1 MTNDNGRIDMSD
13 SRKPKP
19 GGLWARLFHLTAEPE
34 EAAPAEHLDK
44 KVSEQSE
51 SPPAEDEGAVEL
63 APPTERED
71 LAAPDTMIR
80 AKPAAPPDETESVA
94 LLETVAPLAPPESA
108 PPSAPPA
115 NLQPVEVVP
124 SPLPVA
130 TPAAPPAPAAPTA
143 CPSCGAARKPAAKF
157 CDDCGWMFAAD
168 AGLALPSTPAPS
180 IINSRA
186 NAMSASPAVRLQGRY
201 ELGAQVNER
210 LGVNRYRGFD
220 HEGGTPKAVI
230 IVASALAPV
239 AEVLSDEQPM
249 ADTVEDDIMP
259 AFDDEPP
266 MVAVAEGVPAGA
278 AVWPSPMW
286 EKELLGKAVCPSLP
300 AVLDSFVEEDTEYLI
315 LEAPQGRVLWDAWDD
330 PEANSDVR
338 YGWMQQVAEGLQA
351 LHAAGA
357 VLEGVRPELI
367 TVTASGQ
374 AVIADLSDL
383 LPLPLPQSPPIRA
396 TLYTA
401 PELILAPDTVDERS
415 DLYSLGATLYALE
428 YLHHPLEEKDFERQF
443 VPTQI
448 TERFPD
454 VHPLFLRL
462 INKTFCRD
470 INTRFPTD
478 EASKK
483 DPTGFSELIDTLKV
497 CRRSFDNVRFD
508 VAAWTTT
515 GMVRT
520 GNEDALA
527 FLHGVESRQDDLHEY
542 ALVILCDGMGGYE
555 AGEVAAALAISEIRK
570 YLLQQPMFAAL
581 TGKEAPSGAVDVD
594 AIKKVLEAALKHAN
608 KEVHAAGR
616 IPGRGKRG
624 MGCTAEVLYVDNR
637 NVIVGHVG
645 DSRTYHLKNGRLQQ
659 LTRDQTLVNRLV
671 ELGQLT
677 AEEAEN
683 HPRKNELQ
691 QAIGGQPDV
700 VPGSYSGKLKRGDWI
715 LVCSDGLTN
724 HISNQE
730 LEKMLTREAAYSA
743 EEAARRLLNLVNLRG
758 ATDNATIVVVRAS

>member
-1 MTNDNGRIDMSD
+1 MSD
-13 SRKPKP
+13 SRNQKP
-19 GGLWARLFHLTAEPE
+19 GGLWARLFHLTDEPE
-34 EAAPAEHLDK
+34 EGAPAEHPDEA
-44 KVSEQSE
+44 SEQSE
-51 SPPAEDEGAVEL
+51 SPRAQDQTAVEL
-63 APPTERED
+63 AQPTERED
-71 LAAPDTMIR
+71 LAAPDTMVR
-80 AKPAAPPDETESVA
+80 SKPAAPPDETDSVA
-94 LLETVAPLAPPESA
+94 LLETPAAPAPPVSA
-108 PPSAPPA
+108 PPPAPPA
-115 NLQPVEVVP
+115 KTHVAEAVPVSPPVAVP
-124 SPLPVA
+124 SIPS
-130 TPAAPPAPAAPTA
+130 APAAPTT
-143 CPSCGAARKPAAKF
+143 CPGCGAVRKPGAKF

-168 AGLALPSTPAPS
+168 AGLALASAPAPS

-186 NAMSASPAVRLQGRY
+186 NAMPASPSVRLQGRY
-201 ELGAQVNER
+201 ELGAQANER

-220 HEGGTPKAVI
+220 HEGGAAKPVI

-249 ADTVEDDIMP
+249 AETLEDDIMP

-300 AVLDSFVEEDTEYLI
+300 AVLDYFVEEDTEYLI

-483 DPTGFSELIDTLKV
+483 DHTGFSELIDTLKV

-527 FLHGVESRQDDLHEY
+527 FLHAVESRQDDLHEY

-555 AGEVAAALAISEIRK
+555 AGEIAAALAISEIRK
-570 YLLQQPMFAAL
+570 FLLQQPMFAAL
-581 TGKEAPSGAVDVD
+581 TGQEGPSEPVDAE
-594 AIKKVLEAALKHAN
+594 AIKKALEAALKHAN
-608 KEVHAAGR
+608 KEVHTAGR
-616 IPGRGKRG
+616 TPGRGKRG

-637 NVIVGHVG
+637 NVIVGHIG

-691 QAIGGQPDV
+691 QAVGGQPDV
-700 VPGSYSGKLKRGDWI
+700 VPGLYSAKLRRGDWV

-758 ATDNATIVVVRAS
+758 ATDNATIVVMRAS

>member
-1 MTNDNGRIDMSD
+1 MSD
-13 SRKPKP
+13 SRNPKP
-19 GGLWARLFHLTAEPE
+19 GGLWARLFHLTAESE
-34 EAAPAEHLDK
+34 DAAPAEDLN
-44 KVSEQSE
+44 KVNEQSE
-51 SPPAEDEGAVEL
+51 SPPAEDQAAVEL
-63 APPTERED
+63 AQPTEQED

-94 LLETVAPLAPPESA
+94 LLETAAPPASA
-108 PPSAPPA
+108 PPSAP
-115 NLQPVEVVP
+115 
-124 SPLPVA
+124 S
-130 TPAAPPAPAAPTA
+130 APAAKAQPAEAPASAAPTT
-143 CPSCGAARKPAAKF
+143 CPSCGAVRKPAAKF

-168 AGLALPSTPAPS
+168 AGLALPSTPAAS

-186 NAMSASPAVRLQGRY
+186 NAMSASSSVRLQGRY
-201 ELGAQVNER
+201 ELGAHANER

-220 HEGGTPKAVI
+220 HEGGTPKPVI

-239 AEVLSDEQPM
+239 AEVLSDEQSI
-249 ADTVEDDIMP
+249 TEVSEEDIMP
-259 AFDDEPP
+259 AFDEEPP

-300 AVLDSFVEEDTEYLI
+300 AVLDYFTEDDTEYLI

-401 PELILAPDTVDERS
+401 PELILAPETVDARS
-415 DLYSLGATLYALE
+415 DLYSIGATLYALE

-483 DPTGFSELIDTLKV
+483 DATGFTELIDTLKV

-570 YLLQQPMFAAL
+570 YLLQQPMFSAL
-581 TGKEAPSGAVDVD
+581 TGKEAPGGAVDVE
-594 AIKKVLEAALKHAN
+594 ATKKVLEAALKHAN

-758 ATDNATIVVVRAS
+758 ATDNATIVVMRAS